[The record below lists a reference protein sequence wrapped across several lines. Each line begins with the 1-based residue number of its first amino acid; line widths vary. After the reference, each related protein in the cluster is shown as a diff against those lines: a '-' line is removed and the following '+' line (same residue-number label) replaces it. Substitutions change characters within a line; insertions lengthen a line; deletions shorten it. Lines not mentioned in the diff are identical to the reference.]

1 MIILDT
7 ETTGLLKP
15 AVLDASQQPKII
27 DFAAKKID
35 DDTGAL
41 IDQIE
46 FLCNPGQ
53 PLESIITKITGLT
66 DADLAGQPPFAHYV
80 PQLAEFF
87 RGERCMVAHNMPF
100 DKGLIYWELVRLDLV
115 TSFPWPTQQLCTV
128 QLHIE
133 EFGHRP
139 KLTELYESR
148 IGKKLAQ
155 KHRAM
160 ADVDALLEIVQHDLL
175 WGLVDGRKIEGCG
188 FAGSTAALLAHDA
201 ERKAEPSALEVIKTI
216 TQMTPQERRA
226 AALLRAHPR
235 PNDAP
240 SALDDAIAAKPTR
253 ARKTKAAK

>member
-27 DFAAKKID
+27 EFAAKKID
-35 DDTGAL
+35 DVTGEL
-41 IDQIE
+41 INQIE

-100 DKGLIYWELVRLDLV
+100 DKGLVYWELVRLDLV

-133 EFGHRP
+133 EFGRRP

-148 IGKKLAQ
+148 MGRKLAQ

-160 ADVDALLEIVQHDLL
+160 ADVDALLEIIHNDKL
-175 WGLVDGRKIEGCG
+175 WQLVDVSPQGFINGCG
-188 FAGSTAALLAHDA
+188 FAGSTAALQANDA
-201 ERKAEPSALEVIKTI
+201 ERKAEPSALEVIKKI
-216 TQMTPQERRA
+216 TQLTPQERRA
-226 AALLRAHPR
+226 KAL
-235 PNDAP
+235 
-240 SALDDAIAAKPTR
+240 AKPTR
-253 ARKTKAAK
+253 VRKAKVAK